1 MGGCNHYSN
10 TSTTTTTNNDD
21 INSTSSS
28 SSSSSSSSC
37 CSSTNQI
44 QLQSSFN
51 NNNEMENIESNSI
64 MYHIQF
70 DEGDIWS
77 NKDLLKISLLRNSP
91 FKSKDK
97 FDAIISILFNH
108 EVLNIYN
115 NEIKQFI
122 SVVVKK
128 MINNKA
134 SYKLFRLPSSSSS
147 AATSTIIS
155 SLDNKKRKNYF
166 IENTNTINDDNY
178 VCLDE
183 KDFLETSIISYTA
196 IAEPSSSI
204 LIGQYN
210 NAIAISYQKSVGTKY
225 KKKSENKNKNN
236 LKTKYHKKY
245 ENSVS
250 TMVDYYSIATMIRD
264 DDHSVT
270 TTSTTS
276 DDLYTFDASS
286 IFDDLNDRIS
296 ISSSSPTTTSS
307 FSSVQIKS
315 TMMYDSNNDINDG
328 DDLQPWDFLNDNYFD
343 NDVLKI
349 TPQIIY
355 KNNDCSNNRNTHNDY
370 FQPFPLDCQRKR
382 QRYCQLHNADNHQ
395 FIAF

>member
-1 MGGCNHYSN
+1 MGGYNHYTN
-10 TSTTTTTNNDD
+10 TYTTTTNNNDD
-21 INSTSSS
+21 INSSSS
-28 SSSSSSSSC
+28 SSS
-37 CSSTNQI
+37 SSTNQI
-44 QLQSSFN
+44 QLQS
-51 NNNEMENIESNSI
+51 NEMENIEPNSI

-77 NKDLLKISLLRNSP
+77 NKDLLRISLLRNSP

-122 SVVVKK
+122 STVVKK

-147 AATSTIIS
+147 SASTSTSTSSTTAQTIIS

-166 IENTNTINDDNY
+166 IENTNTINVDNC
-178 VCLDE
+178 VCLE
-183 KDFLETSIISYTA
+183 ENNFLETSIITYTA
-196 IAEPSSSI
+196 TAEPSSSI

-210 NAIAISYQKSVGTKY
+210 NAIAIGYHKSVGTKY
-225 KKKSENKNKNN
+225 KKKSENKNNNN
-236 LKTKYHKKY
+236 LKAKYYKKN
-245 ENSVS
+245 ENSAS
-250 TMVDYYSIATMIRD
+250 TVVDYYSIATMIRD

-270 TTSTTS
+270 TTASTTS

-286 IFDDLNDRIS
+286 IFDDLNDRINF
-296 ISSSSPTTTSS
+296 SSSSPTTTS

-315 TMMYDSNNDINDG
+315 TMMYDNNNDINDG
-328 DDLQPWDFLNDNYFD
+328 DDLQPWDFLNDNYFN

-349 TPQIIY
+349 APQLIY
-355 KNNDCSNNRNTHNDY
+355 KNNDYSNNRNTYNDY
-370 FQPFPLDCQRKR
+370 FQPFPLDCKRKR
-382 QRYCQLHNADNHQ
+382 QRYCKLHNDDNHQ